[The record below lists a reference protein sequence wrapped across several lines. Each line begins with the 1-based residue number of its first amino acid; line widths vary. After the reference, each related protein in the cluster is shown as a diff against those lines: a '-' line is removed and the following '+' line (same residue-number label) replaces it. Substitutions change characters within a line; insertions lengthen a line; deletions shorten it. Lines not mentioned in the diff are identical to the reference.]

1 MGENTKIENMANR
14 KAWKLKLELEYAGK
28 VTLQIEHLFNVR
40 FYTIEGRAQ
49 SMMRNSNVSFKTR
62 YKV

>member
-49 SMMRNSNVSFKTR
+49 
-62 YKV
+62 